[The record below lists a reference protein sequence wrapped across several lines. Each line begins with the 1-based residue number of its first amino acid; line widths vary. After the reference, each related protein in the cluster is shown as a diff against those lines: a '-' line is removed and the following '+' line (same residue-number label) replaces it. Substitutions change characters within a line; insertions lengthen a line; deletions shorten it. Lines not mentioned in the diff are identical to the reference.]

1 MAYNSKYTGA
11 EVEARLDKVDEIPK
25 VVFGLEEVSSDVD
38 ELNETIKVLSNKVSE
53 LESSEIDWIE
63 VE

>member
-25 VVFGLEEVSSDVD
+25 MASDLEDVTSDVG
-38 ELNETIKVLSNKVSE
+38 ELNKTVKTLSDRVTE
-53 LESSEIDWIE
+53 LGSNEIDWIE

>member
-25 VVFGLEEVSSDVD
+25 MASDLEDVTSDVD
-38 ELNETIKVLSNKVSE
+38 ELNKTIKTLSDKVTE
-53 LESSEIDWIE
+53 LENNEIDWIE

>member
-25 VVFGLEEVSSDVD
+25 MASDLEDVTSDVD
-38 ELNETIKVLSNKVSE
+38 ELNKTIKTLSDKVTE
-53 LESSEIDWIE
+53 LESNEIDWIE